1 MVGNISIFFI
11 IEMIGTVAF
20 ASSGAMV
27 AIKKELDLLGVVV
40 LGVTTAVGGGML
52 RDMILGKVPPAL
64 FVNPVYVIA
73 GFLTVLALFVV
84 VRLNQRILESHSIE
98 MYEKVMN
105 IFDAVGLGAFTVT
118 GINTALMAGYGDYQ
132 FLVVFLGVLT
142 GVGGG
147 VLRDIMAGQT
157 PYILRKHFYA
167 CASILGALCYTFML
181 GRTGDDLAVV
191 VSACLVVLVRLLA
204 TRYCWNLPKATKRVR
219 DKAGGKE
226 EEK

>member
-1 MVGNISIFFI
+1 MQNISIFFI

-52 RDMILGKVPPAL
+52 RDIILGNVPPAL
-64 FVNPVYVIA
+64 FMNPVYVIA
-73 GFLTVLALFVV
+73 GFLTVLVLFTV
-84 VRLNQRILESHSIE
+84 VRLNQKILESRSIE
-98 MYEKVMN
+98 MYERVMN

-118 GINTALMAGYGDYQ
+118 
-132 FLVVFLGVLT
+132 
-142 GVGGG
+142 G

-167 CASILGALCYTFML
+167 CASIIGAIVYTYLLEFA
-181 GRTGDDLAVV
+181 GGDFAVV
-191 VSACLVVLVRLLA
+191 VSACLVVVIRLLA
-204 TRYCWNLPKATKRVR
+204 TRYCWNLPKATK
-219 DKAGGKE
+219 KKKE
-226 EEK
+226 VA